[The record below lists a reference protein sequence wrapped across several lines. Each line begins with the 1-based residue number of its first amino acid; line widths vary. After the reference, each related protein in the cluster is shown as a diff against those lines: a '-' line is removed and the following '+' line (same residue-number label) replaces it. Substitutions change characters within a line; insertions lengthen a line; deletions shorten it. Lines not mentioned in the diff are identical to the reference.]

1 MLKQRQS
8 AEITPILD
16 KLFSLQRLGIK
27 VGLDHTIQLLNRC
40 GNPHNKLKTIH
51 IAGTNGKGSTA
62 AILQS
67 ILRAAGLKVGLYTSP
82 HLVSFNER
90 IRVNGSPISNDF
102 IIDFMKKFNDD
113 INEIESTFF
122 ETTTVLSLCYF
133 YFKKVDV
140 AIIETG
146 LGGRLDSTNVLNP
159 NLSIITSIDIDH
171 QNILGNTIEEIAN
184 EKAGIIKKN
193 TPFITFKQPKKI
205 LDILR
210 NRAKTL
216 NAKIE
221 IVVDPQKIVVDNFST
236 KFVINNKTFSIPLIG
251 EHQAY
256 NAALAIRSSNI
267 FMGPLSHQ
275 MIKDGVKNTVW
286 PGRFQLLN
294 NKLKIFY
301 DVAHNS
307 AGINTIRSTLN
318 SLNALEKIGLIILKE
333 DKDVDQ
339 ISNSLKGLF
348 DELIISTVPNAQ
360 LMSIDELNKSLNRCN
375 IICKP
380 IDPIEKAFNYILDKA
395 EKGAVTIIFGSHYA
409 ARSIYKF
416 FEINFDNVTI

>member
-67 ILRAAGLKVGLYTSP
+67 ILRTAGLKVGLYTSP

-193 TPFITFKQPKKI
+193 TPLITFKQPKKI

-267 FMGPLSHQ
+267 FMGPLSYQ

-360 LMSIDELNKSLNRCN
+360 LMSIDKLNKSLNRCN

>member
-8 AEITPILD
+8 AEISPILD
-16 KLFSLQRLGIK
+16 KLFSLKRLGIK

-67 ILRAAGLKVGLYTSP
+67 ILRTAGLKVGLYTSP

-171 QNILGNTIEEIAN
+171 QNILGNTIDEIAN
-184 EKAGIIKKN
+184 EKAGIIKNN
-193 TPFITFKQPKKI
+193 TPLITFKQPKKI

-210 NRAKTL
+210 NRAKML

-221 IVVDPQKIVVDNFST
+221 IVVDPQKIFVDNFST

-267 FMGPLSHQ
+267 FMGPLSYE

>member
-193 TPFITFKQPKKI
+193 TPLITFKQSKKI

-267 FMGPLSHQ
+267 FMGPLSYQ

>member
-8 AEITPILD
+8 AEISPILD

-67 ILRAAGLKVGLYTSP
+67 ILRTAGLKVGLYTSP

-193 TPFITFKQPKKI
+193 TPLITFKQPKKI

-267 FMGPLSHQ
+267 FMGSLSYQ

>member
-8 AEITPILD
+8 AEISPILD

-67 ILRAAGLKVGLYTSP
+67 ILRTAGLKVGLYTSP

-193 TPFITFKQPKKI
+193 TPLITFKQPKKI

-210 NRAKTL
+210 NRAKML

-267 FMGPLSHQ
+267 FMGSLSYQ

>member
-1 MLKQRQS
+1 M
-8 AEITPILD
+8 
-16 KLFSLQRLGIK
+16 
-27 VGLDHTIQLLNRC
+27 
-40 GNPHNKLKTIH
+40 
-51 IAGTNGKGSTA
+51 
-62 AILQS
+62 
-67 ILRAAGLKVGLYTSP
+67 
-82 HLVSFNER
+82 
-90 IRVNGSPISNDF
+90 
-102 IIDFMKKFNDD
+102 
-113 INEIESTFF
+113 
-122 ETTTVLSLCYF
+122 
-133 YFKKVDV
+133 
-140 AIIETG
+140 
-146 LGGRLDSTNVLNP
+146 
-159 NLSIITSIDIDH
+159 
-171 QNILGNTIEEIAN
+171 
-184 EKAGIIKKN
+184 
-193 TPFITFKQPKKI
+193 
-205 LDILR
+205 
-210 NRAKTL
+210 
-216 NAKIE
+216 
-221 IVVDPQKIVVDNFST
+221 
-236 KFVINNKTFSIPLIG
+236 
-251 EHQAY
+251 
-256 NAALAIRSSNI
+256 
-267 FMGPLSHQ
+267 
-275 MIKDGVKNTVW
+275 
-286 PGRFQLLN
+286 N

>member
-8 AEITPILD
+8 AEISPILD

-67 ILRAAGLKVGLYTSP
+67 ILRTAGLKVGLYTSP

-113 INEIESTFF
+113 INEIETTFF

-193 TPFITFKQPKKI
+193 TPLITFKQPKKI

-267 FMGPLSHQ
+267 FMGPLSYQ

-416 FEINFDNVTI
+416 FEINFDNVAI

>member
-8 AEITPILD
+8 AEISPILD

-67 ILRAAGLKVGLYTSP
+67 ILRTAGLKVGLYTSP

-193 TPFITFKQPKKI
+193 TPLITFKQPKKI

-210 NRAKTL
+210 NRAKML

-267 FMGPLSHQ
+267 FMGPLSYQ

>member
-8 AEITPILD
+8 AEISPILD

-102 IIDFMKKFNDD
+102 IIDFMKKFNDA

-193 TPFITFKQPKKI
+193 TPLITFKQPKKI

-267 FMGPLSHQ
+267 FMGPLSYQ

-416 FEINFDNVTI
+416 FEINFDNVAI

>member
-8 AEITPILD
+8 AEISPILD

-193 TPFITFKQPKKI
+193 TPLITFKQPKKI

-210 NRAKTL
+210 NRAKML

-267 FMGPLSHQ
+267 FMGPLSYQ

-360 LMSIDELNKSLNRCN
+360 LMSIDKLNKSLNRCN

>member
-8 AEITPILD
+8 AEISPILD
-16 KLFSLQRLGIK
+16 KLFSLKRLGIK

-67 ILRAAGLKVGLYTSP
+67 ILRTAGLKVGLYTSP

-193 TPFITFKQPKKI
+193 TPLITFKQPKKI

-236 KFVINNKTFSIPLIG
+236 KFVINNNSTIVTVGVIRIASI
-251 EHQAY
+251 
-256 NAALAIRSSNI
+256 
-267 FMGPLSHQ
+267 
-275 MIKDGVKNTVW
+275 
-286 PGRFQLLN
+286 
-294 NKLKIFY
+294 
-301 DVAHNS
+301 
-307 AGINTIRSTLN
+307 
-318 SLNALEKIGLIILKE
+318 
-333 DKDVDQ
+333 
-339 ISNSLKGLF
+339 
-348 DELIISTVPNAQ
+348 IISSCFT
-360 LMSIDELNKSLNRCN
+360 
-375 IICKP
+375 
-380 IDPIEKAFNYILDKA
+380 F
-395 EKGAVTIIFGSHYA
+395 
-409 ARSIYKF
+409 
-416 FEINFDNVTI
+416 

>member
-8 AEITPILD
+8 AEISPILD

-67 ILRAAGLKVGLYTSP
+67 ILRTAGLKVGLYTSP

-193 TPFITFKQPKKI
+193 TPLITFKQPKKI

-267 FMGPLSHQ
+267 FMGPLSYQ

-294 NKLKIFY
+294 NK
-301 DVAHNS
+301 
-307 AGINTIRSTLN
+307 
-318 SLNALEKIGLIILKE
+318 
-333 DKDVDQ
+333 
-339 ISNSLKGLF
+339 
-348 DELIISTVPNAQ
+348 
-360 LMSIDELNKSLNRCN
+360 
-375 IICKP
+375 
-380 IDPIEKAFNYILDKA
+380 
-395 EKGAVTIIFGSHYA
+395 
-409 ARSIYKF
+409 
-416 FEINFDNVTI
+416 

>member
-8 AEITPILD
+8 AEISPILD

-67 ILRAAGLKVGLYTSP
+67 ILRTAGLKVGLYTSP

-193 TPFITFKQPKKI
+193 TPLITFKQPKKI

-256 NAALAIRSSNI
+256 NAALAIRSSNV
-267 FMGPLSHQ
+267 FMGSLSYQ

>member
-8 AEITPILD
+8 AEISPILD

-193 TPFITFKQPKKI
+193 TPLITFKQPKKI

-267 FMGPLSHQ
+267 FMGPLSYQ

-294 NKLKIFY
+294 NKLTIFY

>member
-8 AEITPILD
+8 AEISPILD

-67 ILRAAGLKVGLYTSP
+67 ILRTAGLKVGLYTSP

-193 TPFITFKQPKKI
+193 TPLITFKQPKKI

-267 FMGPLSHQ
+267 FMGPLSYQ

-416 FEINFDNVTI
+416 FEINFDNVAI

>member
-67 ILRAAGLKVGLYTSP
+67 ILRTAGLKVGLYTSP

-193 TPFITFKQPKKI
+193 TPLITFKQPKKI

-267 FMGPLSHQ
+267 FMGSLSYQ

>member
-8 AEITPILD
+8 AEISPILD

-193 TPFITFKQPKKI
+193 TPLITFKQPKKI

-267 FMGPLSHQ
+267 FMGPLSYQ

-318 SLNALEKIGLIILKE
+318 SLNALERIGLIILKE

>member
-67 ILRAAGLKVGLYTSP
+67 ILRTAGLKVGLYTSP

-193 TPFITFKQPKKI
+193 TPLITFKQPKKI
-205 LDILR
+205 LDILK

>member
-8 AEITPILD
+8 AEISPILD

-67 ILRAAGLKVGLYTSP
+67 ILRTAGLKVGLYTSP

-113 INEIESTFF
+113 INEIETTFF

-193 TPFITFKQPKKI
+193 TPLITFKQPKKI

-267 FMGPLSHQ
+267 FMGPLSYQ

-360 LMSIDELNKSLNRCN
+360 LMSIDELDKSLNRCN

>member
-8 AEITPILD
+8 AEISPILD

-67 ILRAAGLKVGLYTSP
+67 ILRTAGLKVGLYTSP

-193 TPFITFKQPKKI
+193 TPLITFKQPKKI

-267 FMGPLSHQ
+267 FMGPLSYQ

-294 NKLKIFY
+294 NKL
-301 DVAHNS
+301 
-307 AGINTIRSTLN
+307 
-318 SLNALEKIGLIILKE
+318 SLIHI
-333 DKDVDQ
+333 
-339 ISNSLKGLF
+339 
-348 DELIISTVPNAQ
+348 
-360 LMSIDELNKSLNRCN
+360 
-375 IICKP
+375 
-380 IDPIEKAFNYILDKA
+380 
-395 EKGAVTIIFGSHYA
+395 
-409 ARSIYKF
+409 
-416 FEINFDNVTI
+416 

>member
-193 TPFITFKQPKKI
+193 TPLITFKQPKKI

-236 KFVINNKTFSIPLIG
+236 KFVINNKTFSTPLIG

-267 FMGPLSHQ
+267 FMGPLSYQ

-360 LMSIDELNKSLNRCN
+360 LMSIDELNKSLNQCN

-380 IDPIEKAFNYILDKA
+380 IAPIEKAFNYILDKA

>member
-102 IIDFMKKFNDD
+102 IIDFMKKFNDA

-193 TPFITFKQPKKI
+193 TPLITFKQPKKI

-267 FMGPLSHQ
+267 FMGPLSYQ

>member
-193 TPFITFKQPKKI
+193 TPLITFKQPKKI

-267 FMGPLSHQ
+267 FMGPLSYQ

-360 LMSIDELNKSLNRCN
+360 LMSIDKLNKSLNRCN

>member
-8 AEITPILD
+8 AEISPILD

-67 ILRAAGLKVGLYTSP
+67 ILRTAGLKVGLYTSP

-113 INEIESTFF
+113 INEIETTFF

-193 TPFITFKQPKKI
+193 TPLITFKQPKKI

-210 NRAKTL
+210 NRAKML

-221 IVVDPQKIVVDNFST
+221 IVVDPQKIFVDNFST

-267 FMGPLSHQ
+267 FMGPLSYQ

>member
-8 AEITPILD
+8 AEISPILD

-67 ILRAAGLKVGLYTSP
+67 ILRTAGLKVGLYTSP

-122 ETTTVLSLCYF
+122 ETTTVLSLCNF
-133 YFKKVDV
+133 NFKKVDV

-193 TPFITFKQPKKI
+193 TPLITFKQPKKI

-210 NRAKTL
+210 NRAKML

-267 FMGPLSHQ
+267 FMGPLSYQ

>member
-8 AEITPILD
+8 AEISPILD

-67 ILRAAGLKVGLYTSP
+67 ILRTAGLKVGLYTSP

-159 NLSIITSIDIDH
+159 NLSIITSIDMDH

-193 TPFITFKQPKKI
+193 TPLITFKQPKKI

-210 NRAKTL
+210 NRAKIL
-216 NAKIE
+216 NTKIE

-251 EHQAY
+251 KHQAY

-267 FMGPLSHQ
+267 FMGPLSYQ
-275 MIKDGVKNTVW
+275 MIKDGIKNTVW

>member
-8 AEITPILD
+8 AEISPILD

-67 ILRAAGLKVGLYTSP
+67 ILRTAGLKVGLYTSP

-113 INEIESTFF
+113 INEIETTFF

-193 TPFITFKQPKKI
+193 TPLITFKQPKKI

-210 NRAKTL
+210 NRAKML

-221 IVVDPQKIVVDNFST
+221 IVVDPQKIFVDNFST
-236 KFVINNKTFSIPLIG
+236 KFVINNKIFSIPLIG

-256 NAALAIRSSNI
+256 NAALAIRSSSI
-267 FMGPLSHQ
+267 FMGPLSYQ

>member
-1 MLKQRQS
+1 MLKQHQS
-8 AEITPILD
+8 AEIAPILD

-27 VGLDHTIQLLNRC
+27 VGLDHTIELLSRC

-67 ILRAAGLKVGLYTSP
+67 ILRTAGLKVGLYTSP
-82 HLVSFNER
+82 HLVRFNER

-102 IIDFMKKFNDD
+102 IFDFIKKFNDD
-113 INEIESTFF
+113 IDEIESTFF

-171 QNILGNTIEEIAN
+171 QNILGNTIEEIAH

-193 TPFITFKQPKKI
+193 TPLITFKQPKKV
-205 LDILR
+205 LDVLK
-210 NRAKTL
+210 NRANKL

-221 IVVDPQKIVVDNFST
+221 VVVDPQKIVIDNFST
-236 KFVINNKTFSIPLIG
+236 KFVIDNRTFSIPLIG
-251 EHQAY
+251 RHQAH

-267 FMGPLSHQ
+267 FMDQLSYQ
-275 MIKDGVKNTVW
+275 TIKDGIKNTIW

-294 NKLKIFY
+294 KKLKIFY

-318 SLNALEKIGLIILKE
+318 SLNALDKIGLIILKE

-348 DELIISTVPNAQ
+348 DELIISTVPNSQ

-395 EKGAVTIIFGSHYA
+395 EKGAVTVIFGSHYA

>member
-1 MLKQRQS
+1 MLKQHQS

-67 ILRAAGLKVGLYTSP
+67 ILRTAGLKVGLYTSP

-193 TPFITFKQPKKI
+193 TPLITFKQPKKI

-236 KFVINNKTFSIPLIG
+236 KFVINNKTFSTPLIG

-267 FMGPLSHQ
+267 FMGSLSYQ
-275 MIKDGVKNTVW
+275 MIKDGIKNTVW

>member
-8 AEITPILD
+8 AEISPILD

-51 IAGTNGKGSTA
+51 LAGTNGKGSTA

-67 ILRAAGLKVGLYTSP
+67 ILRTAGLKVGLYTSP

-193 TPFITFKQPKKI
+193 TPLITFKQPKKI

-210 NRAKTL
+210 NRAKML

-221 IVVDPQKIVVDNFST
+221 IVIDPQKIFVNNFST

-267 FMGPLSHQ
+267 FMGPLSYQ

>member
-8 AEITPILD
+8 AEISPILD

-67 ILRAAGLKVGLYTSP
+67 ILRTAGLKVGLYTSP

-193 TPFITFKQPKKI
+193 TPLITFKQPKKI

-267 FMGPLSHQ
+267 FMGPLSYQ

-294 NKLKIFY
+294 NKLTIFY

-333 DKDVDQ
+333 D
-339 ISNSLKGLF
+339 
-348 DELIISTVPNAQ
+348 
-360 LMSIDELNKSLNRCN
+360 NK
-375 IICKP
+375 KE
-380 IDPIEKAFNYILDKA
+380 D
-395 EKGAVTIIFGSHYA
+395 
-409 ARSIYKF
+409 
-416 FEINFDNVTI
+416 

>member
-8 AEITPILD
+8 AEISPILD

-67 ILRAAGLKVGLYTSP
+67 ILRTAGLKVGLYTSP

-113 INEIESTFF
+113 INEIETTFF

-193 TPFITFKQPKKI
+193 TPLITFKQPKKI

-210 NRAKTL
+210 NRAKML

-267 FMGPLSHQ
+267 FMGPLSYQ

>member
-8 AEITPILD
+8 AEISPILD

-67 ILRAAGLKVGLYTSP
+67 ILRTAGLKVGLYTSP

-193 TPFITFKQPKKI
+193 TPLITFKQPKKI

-267 FMGPLSHQ
+267 FMGPLSYQ

-360 LMSIDELNKSLNRCN
+360 LMSIDELNKSLNRCI

-380 IDPIEKAFNYILDKA
+380 IDPFEKAFNYILDKA

>member
-8 AEITPILD
+8 AEISPILD

-67 ILRAAGLKVGLYTSP
+67 ILRTAGLKVGLYTSP

-193 TPFITFKQPKKI
+193 TPLITFKQPKKI

-210 NRAKTL
+210 KRAKRL
-216 NAKIE
+216 NTKIK

-236 KFVINNKTFSIPLIG
+236 KFVINNKKFSIPLIG

-256 NAALAIRSSNI
+256 NAALAIHSSNI
-267 FMGPLSHQ
+267 FMGTLSYQ
-275 MIKDGVKNTVW
+275 MIKDGIKNTVW

-294 NKLKIFY
+294 KKLKIFY